1 MSQSYV
7 GRVANL
13 RPIANR
19 PVDLWKLVRTDWQ
32 SLSPHRGPH

>member
-1 MSQSYV
+1 VHNV

-19 PVDLWKLVRTDWQ
+19 PVDLWKPGRADWQ
-32 SLSPHRGPH
+32 SAAG